1 MKSHRKILLYI
12 TLKSVNPLYLAI
24 NKANVYIKE
33 INESRYLIQ
42 IPTDENKYN
51 LKMYGKLWRRIKD
64 DFELKKLITRVM
76 QGIWKSH
83 SIQMMIYP

>member
-12 TLKSVNPLYLAI
+12 TLKSANPLYLAI

-51 LKMYGKLWRRIKD
+51 LKMYGKL
-64 DFELKKLITRVM
+64 
-76 QGIWKSH
+76 
-83 SIQMMIYP
+83 